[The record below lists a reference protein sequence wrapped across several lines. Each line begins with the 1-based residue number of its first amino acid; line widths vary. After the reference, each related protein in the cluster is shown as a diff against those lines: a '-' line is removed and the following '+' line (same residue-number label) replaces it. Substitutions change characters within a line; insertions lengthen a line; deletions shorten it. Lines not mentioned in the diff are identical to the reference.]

1 MTFMSENVKELL
13 EWIYCIIIAL
23 VLALLFRYF
32 IGTPTVVQ
40 QRSMYPTLKENERLF
55 LNRTFR
61 ITGKEP
67 KVGDI
72 ITFEAPSSFY
82 TRYDVSQS
90 NPVAKYDNEFKNVFE
105 KFCYYVI
112 ENTKTSYI
120 KRVVAVAGQ
129 HVEIK
134 ENKVFINGEELEE
147 EYLADDVVTESQV
160 FTNFIVP
167 EGHVFAIGDN
177 RTKSKDCRDLG
188 CIPINKVEGI
198 VVLRFWPLNMFGK
211 IK

>member
-1 MTFMSENVKELL
+1 MNENVKEVF

-23 VLALLFRYF
+23 ILALLFRYF

-40 QRSMYPTLKENERLF
+40 QRSMYPTLKENQRLF

-82 TRYDVSQS
+82 TRYDANQK
-90 NPVAKYDNEFKNVFE
+90 NPVAKYEHEFNNIFE
-105 KFCYYVI
+105 KFIYYVI

-120 KRVVAVAGQ
+120 KRVIAVEGD

-134 ENKVFINGEELEE
+134 DNTVFVNGVELEE
-147 EYLADDVVTESQV
+147 EYLSDEVITESQV

-167 EGHVFAIGDN
+167 EGYIFAMGDN

-188 CIPINKVEGI
+188 CVPLDKVEGI
-198 VVLRFWPLNMFGK
+198 VVLRFWPLDVFGK
-211 IK
+211 VK

>member
-1 MTFMSENVKELL
+1 MNENVKEVF

-23 VLALLFRYF
+23 ILALLFRYF

-40 QRSMYPTLKENERLF
+40 QRSMYPTLKENQRLF

-82 TRYDVSQS
+82 TRYDADQK
-90 NPVAKYDNEFKNVFE
+90 NPVAKYEHEFNNIFE
-105 KFCYYVI
+105 KFIYYVI

-120 KRVVAVAGQ
+120 KRVIAVEGD

-134 ENKVFINGEELEE
+134 DNTVFVNGVELEE
-147 EYLADDVVTESQV
+147 EYLSDEVITESQV

-167 EGHVFAIGDN
+167 EGYIFAMGDN
-177 RTKSKDCRDLG
+177 
-188 CIPINKVEGI
+188 
-198 VVLRFWPLNMFGK
+198 
-211 IK
+211 

>member
-1 MTFMSENVKELL
+1 MNENVKEVF

-23 VLALLFRYF
+23 ILALLFRYF

-40 QRSMYPTLKENERLF
+40 QRSMYPTLKENQRLF

-82 TRYDVSQS
+82 TRYDADQK
-90 NPVAKYDNEFKNVFE
+90 NPVAKYEHEFNNIFE
-105 KFCYYVI
+105 KFIYYVI

-120 KRVVAVAGQ
+120 KRVIAVEGD

-134 ENKVFINGEELEE
+134 DNTVFVNGVELEE
-147 EYLADDVVTESQV
+147 EYLSDEVITESQV

-167 EGHVFAIGDN
+167 EGYIFAMGDN

-188 CIPINKVEGI
+188 CVPLDKVEGI
-198 VVLRFWPLNMFGK
+198 VVLRFWPLDVFGEVK
-211 IK
+211 

>member
-1 MTFMSENVKELL
+1 MNENVKEVF

-40 QRSMYPTLKENERLF
+40 QRSMYPTLKENQRLF

-82 TRYDVSQS
+82 TRYDADQK
-90 NPVAKYDNEFKNVFE
+90 NPVAKYEHEFNNIFE
-105 KFCYYVI
+105 KFIYYVI

-120 KRVVAVAGQ
+120 KRVIAVEGD

-134 ENKVFINGEELEE
+134 DNTVFVNGVELEE
-147 EYLADDVVTESQV
+147 EYLSDEVITESQV

-167 EGHVFAIGDN
+167 EGYIFAMGDN

-188 CIPINKVEGI
+188 CVPLDKVEGI
-198 VVLRFWPLNMFGK
+198 VVLRFWPLDVFGK
-211 IK
+211 VK

>member
-1 MTFMSENVKELL
+1 MNENVKEVF

-40 QRSMYPTLKENERLF
+40 QRSMYPTLKENQRLF

-82 TRYDVSQS
+82 TRYDADQK
-90 NPVAKYDNEFKNVFE
+90 NPVAKYEHEFNNIFE
-105 KFCYYVI
+105 KFIYYVI

-120 KRVVAVAGQ
+120 KRVIAVEGD

-134 ENKVFINGEELEE
+134 DNTVFVNGVELEE
-147 EYLADDVVTESQV
+147 EYLSDEVVTESQV

-167 EGHVFAIGDN
+167 EGYIFAMGDN

-188 CIPINKVEGI
+188 CIPLDKVEGI
-198 VVLRFWPLNMFGK
+198 VVLRFWPLDVFGK
-211 IK
+211 VK

>member
-1 MTFMSENVKELL
+1 MNENVKEVF

-23 VLALLFRYF
+23 ILALLFRYF

-40 QRSMYPTLKENERLF
+40 QRSMYPTLKENQRLF

-82 TRYDVSQS
+82 TRYDANQN
-90 NPVAKYDNEFKNVFE
+90 NPVAKYEHEFNNIFE
-105 KFCYYVI
+105 KFIYYVI

-120 KRVVAVAGQ
+120 KRVIAVEGD

-134 ENKVFINGEELEE
+134 DNTVFVNGIELEE
-147 EYLADDVVTESQV
+147 DYLSDEVITESQV

-167 EGHVFAIGDN
+167 EGYIFAMGDN

-188 CIPINKVEGI
+188 CVPLDKVECL
-198 VVLRFWPLNMFGK
+198 VVLRFWPLDVFGK
-211 IK
+211 VK